1 MSALGGST
9 LSKHCDIRSSRFS
22 PLGIRRRRTDGF
34 PSSGRPAVARQET
47 GSPVSH
53 TLILRMPRSA
63 DSLGVFLID
72 LFRSLASFAAAT
84 SPGNRLGSLA
94 GDPNLNPG
102 SRRGRSR
109 QATLHPAQLVALSGR
124 TGMQVLPQAVDR
136 PCVRFFIGRRVHHEV
151 GSPRKQG
158 QRPHAVADRP
168 TSLTP
173 STNPRLGV
181 ESQHQGLHR
190 CARGGFL
197 APPSGPEWPTRILRH
212 PSITQCYYNTG

>member
-1 MSALGGST
+1 M
-9 LSKHCDIRSSRFS
+9 RSSRFS
-22 PLGIRRRRTDGF
+22 PPGIRRRRTDGF
-34 PSSGRPAVARQET
+34 PSTGRPAVTRQET

-72 LFRSLASFAAAT
+72 LFRPLASFAAPA
-84 SPGNRLGSLA
+84 SPGSRLRSLA
-94 GDPNLNPG
+94 GDLSLNPG
-102 SRRGRSR
+102 SRKGRSR

-136 PCVRFFIGRRVHHEV
+136 PCAQALGIGHRVHHEV
-151 GSPRKQG
+151 GSPREQG
-158 QRPHAVADRP
+158 QRPHAIADRP
-168 TSLTP
+168 TPLTP
-173 STNPRLGV
+173 STNPQLGV

-190 CARGGFL
+190 CARSGFL